1 MWCIVKNATQK
12 LGKIG
17 SITIEIPKVAYVTG
31 GGICCRPTFKL
42 FSCVLRVDNNAY
54 VFSNVCCSIPY
65 SYLSF

>member
-42 FSCVLRVDNNAY
+42 FFQLIIMLMYFQMCVA
-54 VFSNVCCSIPY
+54 VFHIHICHFKLI
-65 SYLSF
+65 